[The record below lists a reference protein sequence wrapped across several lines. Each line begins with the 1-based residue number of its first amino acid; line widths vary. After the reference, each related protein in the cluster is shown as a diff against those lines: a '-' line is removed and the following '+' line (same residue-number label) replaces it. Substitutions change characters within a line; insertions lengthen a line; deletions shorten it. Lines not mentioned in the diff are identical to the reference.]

1 MTTMTSTLPTRGG
14 SSRWLLIVSLALNL
28 FFIGAASTLA
38 LRHYLESGQT
48 TAVQPQRTA
57 AGRIEWLVAPLPPA
71 DAEKLRASFRAQAT
85 PAEQARGAL
94 NRAIDHLQAA
104 LRKQPFDPADL
115 RAALLEIRA
124 TRPVYEQVMGDLY
137 LAAVVEM
144 STEAR
149 LKLADLVRPR
159 PRTKR

>member
-1 MTTMTSTLPTRGG
+1 MTTMTSTWPTGG
-14 SSRWLLIVSLALNL
+14 SSRWLLFVSLALNM
-28 FFIGAASTLA
+28 FFIGSAGTLA
-38 LRHYLESGQT
+38 LRHYLESEQAAGP
-48 TAVQPQRTA
+48 QPQRTA
-57 AGRIEWLVAPLPPA
+57 AGRIEWLAAPLPQA
-71 DAEKLRASFRAQAT
+71 DAEKLRAAFRPQAT

-104 LRKQPFDPADL
+104 LRKQPFDPADR

-124 TRPVYEQVMGDLY
+124 SRPVYEQIMGDLY
-137 LAAVVEM
+137 FAAVVEM

-159 PRTKR
+159 PATKR

>member
-1 MTTMTSTLPTRGG
+1 MTTMTSTLPTQGG

-38 LRHYLESGQT
+38 ARHYLESGQPE
-48 TAVQPQRTA
+48 AVQFQRTA
-57 AGRIEWLVAPLPPA
+57 AGRIEWLAAPLPRE
-71 DAEKLRASFRAQAT
+71 DAEKLRASFRPQAT
-85 PAEQARGAL
+85 AAEQARGAL

-115 RAALLEIRA
+115 RAALIEIR
-124 TRPVYEQVMGDLY
+124 TSRPVYEQVMGDLY
-137 LAAVVEM
+137 FAAVVEM

-159 PRTKR
+159 PATKR

>member
-1 MTTMTSTLPTRGG
+1 MTTTTMYAPPIR

-38 LRHYLESGQT
+38 LRQFFEPAQT
-48 TAVQPQRTA
+48 AAVQTQRTA
-57 AGRIEWLVAPLPPA
+57 AGRIEFLAAPLPPA
-71 DAEKLRASFRAQAT
+71 DAEKLRASFRTQAT

-94 NRAIDHLQAA
+94 NRALDHLQAA

-115 RAALLEIRA
+115 RAALLEIRT

-137 LAAVVEM
+137 FAAVVEM

-149 LKLADLVRPR
+149 LKLANLVRP
-159 PRTKR
+159 PPAPKR